1 MGNDALH
8 KKMKNVES
16 VVVLN
21 IEIYDDM
28 LQYLEFMLMD

>member
-21 IEIYDDM
+21 IETYNWTM
-28 LQYLEFMLMD
+28 SLQ